1 LRRGAATLATGGDRT
16 LQARTSPHLPSRSV
30 AAPRDVGFELTFGEC
45 IGSPERIDIRNSRC
59 LVLIGSHLG
68 ENTHNTQARELAE
81 AIASDAT
88 IIVAEGLYD
97 RSFGVMTSE
106 NWATG
111 VSKFGGRNERLISGC
126 LPASA

>member
-1 LRRGAATLATGGDRT
+1 M
-16 LQARTSPHLPSRSV
+16 
-30 AAPRDVGFELTFGEC
+30 
-45 IGSPERIDIRNSRC
+45 
-59 LVLIGSHLG
+59 LIGPHLG
-68 ENTHNTQARELAE
+68 ENMRNTQVQEFAE

-97 RSFGVMTSE
+97 RSIGVMTSE

-111 VSKFGGRNERLISGC
+111 ISKFGERNERLISGC